1 MREGATLVRGVADI
15 LECLSRNSRASAPDP
30 QDWRNARLSP
40 GTPESID
47 RCRDTILDALGTEGT
62 DIDEVIRWC
71 DAPTAT
77 VLAAILGLEL
87 AGRIARHHGSRVCLV
102 LGT

>member
-1 MREGATLVRGVADI
+1 
-15 LECLSRNSRASAPDP
+15 
-30 QDWRNARLSP
+30 
-40 GTPESID
+40 
-47 RCRDTILDALGTEGT
+47 LGPEGT

-77 VLAAILGLEL
+77 VLAAILELEL
-87 AGRIARHHGSRVCLV
+87 AGRITRHHGSRVCLV